1 MMRYLTAQE
10 IAALY
15 RRPLGTVYRLAS
27 SDRWRRVPGN
37 RRPVLYACEDVEIT
51 FTRLAEAAELDQRPA
66 VKDAALNVAALSA

>member
-15 RRPLGTVYRLAS
+15 RRPVGTVYRLAS
-27 SDRWRRVPGN
+27 ADRWRRIPDN
-37 RRPVLYACEDVEIT
+37 RRPVLYRCEDVETT
-51 FTRLAEAAELDQRPA
+51 FTRLAGATELDQRPA